1 MLPTIYRTSLAAAAA
16 VALTATASNEASAQ
30 TARDET
36 PRVIATYHFGAP
48 NRAIAFPSSIVVA
61 DSAGTLVA
69 NARMSGERAPLAMQV
84 AVLDS
89 DLVLQAETRDGTLTL
104 VLGQQAVSNAPRE
117 AEGRWSLGAAE
128 GRLRTRK

>member
-16 VALTATASNEASAQ
+16 VALTAAASSEASAQ
-30 TARDET
+30 HAREEA

-48 NRAIAFPSSIVVA
+48 NRSIAFPATIVVA

-69 NARMSGERAPLAMQV
+69 NARMSGEHTSLPMQV

-89 DLVLQAETRDGTLTL
+89 DLVLQAETREGTLTV
-104 VLGQQAVSNAPRE
+104 VLGQQAVSDAPKS
-117 AEGRWSLGAAE
+117 AEGRWSLGTAE

>member
-16 VALTATASNEASAQ
+16 VALTAAVSNDASAQ
-30 TARDET
+30 TAREET
-36 PRVIATYHFGAP
+36 PRVIATYHFGTP
-48 NRAIAFPSSIVVA
+48 NRAIAFPATIVVA

-69 NARMSGERAPLAMQV
+69 NARMNGQHAALPMQV

-89 DLVLQAETRDGTLTL
+89 DLVLQAETRDGTLTV
-104 VLGQQAVSNAPRE
+104 VLGQQAVSNAPKE
-117 AEGRWSLGAAE
+117 AEGRWSLGTAE